1 MSDGWLGFLG
11 GVLASLV
18 AALIAS
24 VSQRQVEYKRRK
36 EQARLDV
43 YFHLLDLHNWYF
55 WVASAEVRGQEPKD
69 EPLNECRKLTYQL
82 NDKLRSFEDVE
93 HLDEILLVLFSES
106 ISSANER
113 ASRLSALVEKY
124 AKLVSPRYRTVLQ
137 RISHENVLRHGP
149 GVAPSSNAPG
159 SWQYRR

>member
-1 MSDGWLGFLG
+1 LSDGWLGFFG

-24 VSQRQVEYKRRK
+24 VSQRQIEYKRRK
-36 EQARLDV
+36 DQARLDV

-55 WVASAEVRGQEPKD
+55 WVASAELHGEQPSD
-69 EPLNECRKLTYQL
+69 EALHECRKLTYQL

-106 ISSANER
+106 VPSANDR
-113 ASRLSALVEKY
+113 ANKISELVEKY
-124 AKLVSPRYRTVLQ
+124 GKLVSPRYRSTLQ
-137 RISHENVLRHGP
+137 LIGYRNLLRHGP
-149 GVAPSSNAPG
+149 GKTPSSNAPG
-159 SWQYRR
+159 SWQYHR

>member
-24 VSQRQVEYKRRK
+24 ISQRQAEYRRRK
-36 EQARLDV
+36 EQARLDI

-55 WVASAEVRGQEPKD
+55 WVASAEVQGEEPSQD
-69 EPLNECRKLTYQL
+69 ALRECRKVAYQL

-93 HLDEILLVLFSES
+93 HLGEILLVLFSES
-106 ISSANER
+106 IASANQR
-113 ASRLSALVEKY
+113 ANILSELLEKY
-124 AKLVSPRYRTVLQ
+124 GRIVSPKYRTTLQ
-137 RISHENVLRHGP
+137 RISQENVLRHGP
-149 GVAPSSNAPG
+149 GKAPTFNAPG